1 MLRVSVVLRRPKRPP
16 MPKSKTRP
24 KTCNRHHI
32 QRRRAP
38 SPPRPP
44 RRPRR
49 LSRLR
54 RRLRLRR
61 TRGRW
66 RRRRGR
72 GLVPW
77 SRFPTGVRRLPFEPD
92 PSNKRVDAALPA
104 ATPSES
110 PQRQSS
116 SGHFSKSEAVIQ
128 LEAPQVEA
136 LPQSPRG
143 ALGGARLPLFPGSCP
158 QTKRR
163 PTYKT
168 HASLV
173 G

>member
-1 MLRVSVVLRRPKRPP
+1 MRGNTLADDPTGRLPCI
-16 MPKSKTRP
+16 TRGSP
-24 KTCNRHHI
+24 ALT
-32 QRRRAP
+32 
-38 SPPRPP
+38 PPRACAPP
-44 RRPRR
+44 AASEFIQPRYFH
-49 LSRLR
+49 
-54 RRLRLRR
+54 
-61 TRGRW
+61 
-66 RRRRGR
+66 
-72 GLVPW
+72 
-77 SRFPTGVRRLPFEPD
+77 RFPTGVRRLPFEPD

>member
-1 MLRVSVVLRRPKRPP
+1 MNTFWGSVF
-16 MPKSKTRP
+16 PKSSFIYIDIDIYP
-24 KTCNRHHI
+24 
-32 QRRRAP
+32 
-38 SPPRPP
+38 
-44 RRPRR
+44 
-49 LSRLR
+49 
-54 RRLRLRR
+54 
-61 TRGRW
+61 
-66 RRRRGR
+66 RGR